1 MTVYFDVTKTSR
13 QGHAS
18 GIRRTAQRLGDG
30 LKSALGAGLVPVVWN
45 GRRKTLVTALGGDPV
60 RPDPPD
66 WFLTVEPFAPDERP
80 GFDRFLND
88 RPCRLAAVFHDAI
101 PMRFPEFTW
110 PRSVARFPAYLKMLS
125 RFDQLFAVSSASTQ
139 EILGYLAWLDERELP
154 PVARIHPGADFRD
167 EVRPIPVPGH
177 GASRSI
183 LAVGIL
189 EPRKNQAVIME
200 ACDALWREGLSFDL
214 QLVGRVNPHF
224 GKPLVAEVKRLR
236 RLGRPVVH
244 LEGVSDDELQMRL
257 RSCRFLVFP
266 SRAEGCGLPILEAL
280 WMGAPSL
287 CSALPSHRESAEGGG
302 CFLVEGNDREAW
314 ISALRS
320 HLQDDGAIDELARA
334 ARARELPTW
343 SAASAEILAAVSGA

>member
-1 MTVYFDVTKTSR
+1 MTVYFDITKTSR

-18 GIRRTAQRLGDG
+18 GIRRTAQRLGD
-30 LKSALGAGLVPVVWN
+30 ALGKSLGDRFVPVVWN
-45 GRRKTLVTALGGDPV
+45 GRRKALVTAVGGEGIQPV
-60 RPDPPD
+60 GRD

-80 GFDRFLND
+80 GFDRFLEK

-125 RFDQLFAVSSASTQ
+125 RFDQLFAVSEASTA
-139 EILGYLAWLDERELP
+139 EIRDYLGWLDSGCRH
-154 PVARIHPGADFRD
+154 RINRIRPGADFLD
-167 EVRPIPVPGH
+167 AQRPGPESAH
-177 GASRSI
+177 SASRSI
-183 LAVGIL
+183 LLVGIL
-189 EPRKNQAVIME
+189 EPRKNQAVILD
-200 ACDALWREGLSFDL
+200 ACDVLWQEGLSFDL

-224 GKPLVAEVKRLR
+224 GKPVVSEIRRLR
-236 RLGRPVVH
+236 RQGRPVVH
-244 LEGVSDDELQMRL
+244 ADRVSDDDLQTRL

-302 CFLVEGNDREAW
+302 CFLVVGSDREAW
-314 ISALRS
+314 VAALRS
-320 HLQDDGAIDELARA
+320 HLQDDSAIEDLARD
-334 ARARELPTW
+334 ARSRDLPTW
-343 SAASAEILAAVSGA
+343 SVTADEILRVLSDD

>member
-18 GIRRTAQRLGDG
+18 GIRRTAQRLGD
-30 LKSALGAGLVPVVWN
+30 ALEHSLGNAFVPVIWN
-45 GRRKTLVTALGGDPV
+45 SRRKVLVTVSGGDAVAPTGA
-60 RPDPPD
+60 D
-66 WFLTVEPFAPDERP
+66 WFLTVEPFAPEERP
-80 GFDRFLND
+80 GFDRFLD
-88 RPCRLAAVFHDAI
+88 GRPCRLAAVFHDAI

-125 RFDQLFAVSSASTQ
+125 RFDQLFAVSAASAG
-139 EILGYLAWLDERELP
+139 EIREYLTWLDSGALP
-154 PVARIHPGADFRD
+154 RITRIHPGADFLD
-167 EVRPIPVPGH
+167 EARPGLESTH

-183 LAVGIL
+183 LVVGIL
-189 EPRKNQAVIME
+189 EPRKNQAVILD
-200 ACDALWREGLSFDL
+200 ACDLLWQEGLSFDL

-224 GKPLVAEVKRLR
+224 GKPLVAEIRRLR
-236 RLGRPVVH
+236 RQGCPVVH
-244 LEGVSDDELQMRL
+244 NDRVSDGALQTRL

-302 CFLVEGNDREAW
+302 CCLVEGNPRDAW
-314 ISALRS
+314 VSALRS
-320 HLQDDGAIDELARA
+320 HLQDDTLVDDLARE
-334 ARARELPTW
+334 ARDRDLPTW
-343 SAASAEILAAVSGA
+343 SATAAEILGAVSGD